1 MNEYSRKFGL
11 GQPTGIEIAE
21 ETGTLAHAGI
31 CRDRIGTPWRP
42 GDTVQYAIGQSY
54 NLFTPLQIANYA
66 ATIANGGTRYE
77 THLVK
82 SIKSYDYEQ
91 NGVGEGTGRLRQS
104 EYQQIHD

>member
-21 ETGTLAHAGI
+21 ETGTLATPEYAES
-31 CRDRIGTPWRP
+31 IGTPWRP

-82 SIKSYDYEQ
+82 SIKSYDYSKTVLE
-91 NGVGEGTGRLRQS
+91 
-104 EYQQIHD
+104 